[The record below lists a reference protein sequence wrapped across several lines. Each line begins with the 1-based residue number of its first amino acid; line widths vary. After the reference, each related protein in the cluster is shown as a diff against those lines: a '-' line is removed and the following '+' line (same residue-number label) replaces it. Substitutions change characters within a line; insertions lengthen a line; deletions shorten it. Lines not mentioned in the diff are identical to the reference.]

1 MVRAHRARTA
11 TDVAWRLLAPTLAIM
26 LVVSGAAVDPMPA
39 VARGGYDA
47 AATIRQRQL
56 QAEATMLR
64 ADKQVKRLQ
73 KQRRNRA
80 GRLAAARRQL
90 ERAIDRRDA
99 AARSF
104 GRADA
109 RLDDQEWTLARAV
122 RVRPNPTGSQAV
134 DKPGL
139 RKQIRTLENKVRKLQ
154 ARSRQLERKVDRARQ
169 TKQHRQKTA
178 SAARI
183 RARKMARERAEDKL
197 GAAIEQMV
205 ELSQE
210 RASGKLGPS
219 SVKGFKRPAKGRVS
233 QGYGC
238 TGYRTNPG
246 RGGCAHFH
254 DGIDIAAKRGTAVR
268 ASAAGYVAYVGR
280 NPWDVGSRAYVVI
293 IGHAGGY
300 ESVYGHLQP
309 QRKVR
314 AGQHVERGDVIGSVG
329 NTGRSTGP
337 HVHWAISR
345 GFHSL
350 DPRRAG
356 R

>member
-11 TDVAWRLLAPTLAIM
+11 TEVAWRLLAPALALI
-26 LVVSGAAVDPMPA
+26 LIFSGTAVDPQPA
-39 VARGGYDA
+39 LARGGSDV
-47 AATIRQRQL
+47 TSTLRQRQL

-64 ADKQVKRLQ
+64 ADKQVKRLL
-73 KQRRNRA
+73 KQRRHRA
-80 GRLAAARRQL
+80 GSLRAAKRQL
-90 ERAIDRRDA
+90 DRAIARRDA
-99 AARSF
+99 SARRS
-104 GRADA
+104 GRAGA
-109 RLDDQEWTLARAV
+109 RLHDHEWTLARTV
-122 RVRPNPTGSQAV
+122 RVRPNPTGTQVV
-134 DKPGL
+134 DKPVL
-139 RKQIRTLENKVRKLQ
+139 RKQIRTLENKKQRLEAKTHKL
-154 ARSRQLERKVDRARQ
+154 RRQVDRARK
-169 TKQHRQKTA
+169 TKQLQQKTA
-178 SAARI
+178 GAARI
-183 RARKMARERAEDKL
+183 KARRMAREHAEDKL
-197 GAAIEQMV
+197 GTAIKQMV

-210 RASGKLGPS
+210 RASGTLGPS

-238 TGYRTNPG
+238 TGFRTNRS

-254 DGIDIAAKRGTAVR
+254 DGIDIAAKRGTTVR
-268 ASAAGYVAYVGR
+268 ASADGYVAYVGR

-309 QRKVR
+309 RRKVR
-314 AGQHVERGDVIGSVG
+314 AGQRVERGDVIGSVG

-350 DPRRAG
+350 NPRRAG

>member
-11 TDVAWRLLAPTLAIM
+11 TDVAWRLLTPALAIL
-26 LVVSGAAVDPMPA
+26 LVFSGTAVDPSPA
-39 VARGGYDA
+39 EARGGFDA
-47 AATIRQRQL
+47 TSTLRQRQL

-64 ADKQVKRLQ
+64 ADKQVKRLLQ
-73 KQRRNRA
+73 QRSHRT
-80 GRLAAARRQL
+80 GRLRAAKRQL
-90 ERAIDRRDA
+90 GRAIDRRDA
-99 AARSF
+99 SARRF

-109 RLDDQEWTLARAV
+109 RLDDHEWDLARTV
-122 RVRPNPTGSQAV
+122 RVRPNPMGTQAV
-134 DKPGL
+134 DKPAL
-139 RKQIRTLENKVRKLQ
+139 RKQIRTLENKRQRLQ
-154 ARSRQLERKVDRARQ
+154 ARTRQLGRQVDRARK
-169 TKQHRQKTA
+169 TKQLRQKTA
-178 SAARI
+178 GAARI
-183 RARKMARERAEDKL
+183 KARKVARERAEDKL
-197 GAAIEQMV
+197 GAAIKQMI

-210 RASGKLGPS
+210 RARGKLGPS

-238 TGYRTNPG
+238 TGYRSNPV

-254 DGIDIAAKRGTAVR
+254 DGIDIAAERGTAVR
-268 ASAAGYVAYVGR
+268 ASAGGYVAYVGR
-280 NPWDVGSRAYVVI
+280 NPWDAGSRAYVVI

-309 QRKVR
+309 RRKVR
-314 AGQHVERGDVIGSVG
+314 AGQRVERGDVIGSVG

-337 HVHWAISR
+337 HVHWAVSR
-345 GFHSL
+345 DFRSL